1 MLAEALAAKRIPHA
15 LTHEDIEGVYDFVA
29 K

>member
-1 MLAEALAAKRIPHA
+1 MLAEALAARRIPHA
-15 LTHEDIEGVYDFVA
+15 LTHEDIERIYDFVA